1 MKADRAPAP
10 RLLLGRR
17 LTLVVAGIA
26 SFLAL
31 GYMLAGVWFAK
42 IQLEREFQQN
52 SELAAASLASS
63 LIEVMLTY
71 NIHELP
77 DLLDNAHLANPDIRY
92 GFVTDARGNP
102 VAHSRTLGA
111 GVPGD
116 LQRLAQEH
124 VTNGGGEREYVLR
137 TGEGDIFHLV
147 YPLEG
152 RPGGYLH
159 LGFSLDPINAKLRIT
174 ARHLISSMAVGLLLA
189 VLAAGL
195 VYRRMAQPITELTS
209 AAAEFGAGNL
219 TRRVARDA
227 RTEDEVGL
235 LAAAFNRM
243 ADQLQEKVTELTR
256 SRRDLADE
264 KARVQAIL
272 DGMVHGVVFYGPDG
286 AVEYLNRTARL
297 NWGIADH
304 QPRLTLQ
311 ALHAGQPEVVK
322 ALQAAASD
330 QESGRRLQVKRGDR
344 TLDLFISPLT
354 REGRGFL
361 GLIEISADITEQV
374 ASTRALAHAEKLNV
388 VGQLAAGVA
397 HEINSPLDGAIE
409 AARII
414 EQGEAGPDEVREFA
428 RAQRIALERIAAIIY
443 RLLTFSRME
452 QSRQGATLVGTAVS
466 EAVELVRYRLKN
478 SGLRLE
484 APDPK
489 SMSQVISGATLE
501 LSQIFVN
508 LIGNAIDVSPP
519 EGLVRIEVAERAG
532 MVDVSVVD
540 QGPGIPEEAEHRL
553 FTPFFTTKEVG
564 KGTGLGLAISK
575 NIVEQFGGGIE
586 FMNEDPPW
594 GARFTVHLPW
604 DGTRSNV

>member
-1 MKADRAPAP
+1 MKTRRRPAP

-17 LTLVVAGIA
+17 LTLVAAGIA

-42 IQLEREFQQN
+42 IQLEREFRQN

-71 NIHELP
+71 NIHEIP

-102 VAHSRTLGA
+102 VAHSRTLPA

-116 LQRLAQEH
+116 LQRLARQH
-124 VTNGGGEREYVLR
+124 VQTGGGEREYFLR
-137 TGEGDIFHLV
+137 TQEGDVFHLV
-147 YPLEG
+147 FPLEG

-159 LGFSLDPINAKLRIT
+159 LGFSLEPITSKLRIT
-174 ARHLISSMAVGLLLA
+174 ARHLISSMSVGLLLSA
-189 VLAAGL
+189 LAGGL
-195 VYRRMAQPITELTS
+195 VYRRMAQPISELTS

-219 TRRVARDA
+219 TRRVAHDA
-227 RTEDEVGL
+227 STEDEVGL
-235 LAAAFNRM
+235 LAQAFNRM

-256 SRRDLADE
+256 SQRDLADE

-272 DGMVHGVVFYGPDG
+272 DGMMHGVVFYEPDG
-286 AVEYLNRTARL
+286 SVGYWNQTARK
-297 NWGIADH
+297 NWGIKEDG
-304 QPRLTLQ
+304 PTTMET
-311 ALHAGQPEVVK
+311 LHAGQTEVMN
-322 ALQAAASD
+322 ALESAARD
-330 QESGRRLQVKRGDR
+330 QEFSRRLQVKRGDR
-344 TLDLFISPLT
+344 TLDLFISPLV

-361 GLIEISADITEQV
+361 GTIEISADITEQV

-388 VGQLAAGVA
+388 VGQLAAGMA

-414 EQGEAGPDEVREFA
+414 ERGDMDPEEVREFA
-428 RAQRIALERIAAIIY
+428 RAQRTALERIAAIIY

-452 QSRQGATLVGTAVS
+452 QARQGSTRLETS
-466 EAVELVRYRLKN
+466 ITEAVELVRYRLKN
-478 SGLRLE
+478 SGLSIE
-484 APDPK
+484 VPDAK
-489 SMSQVISGATLE
+489 AMLQVIGGAALE

-508 LIGNAIDVSPP
+508 LLGNAIDASPA
-519 EGLVRIEVAERAG
+519 GGVIRIEVEEHDGR
-532 MVDVSVVD
+532 VDIAVID
-540 QGPGIPEEAEHRL
+540 QGPGIPEEAERRL

-575 NIVEQFGGGIE
+575 NIVEQFGGAIE
-586 FMNEDPPW
+586 FMNQAPPW

-604 DGTRSNV
+604 DGTRANV